1 MKITNLALGVGA
13 LALAFSLT
21 AGASTTD
28 QSVTRIEKKVNHEL
42 NMLPDANVFD
52 YMSFSV
58 DGNGTVILNGDVTNP
73 VLKSDAANVVKRIE
87 GVERVENNIQV
98 LPVSFFDDGL
108 RARLYRNI
116 YGYGPLQRYALGVN
130 KSIRIIVQNG
140 RVTLVGVVASEFDK
154 NVAGMRANGVS
165 GVFSVDNQL
174 SVVKG

>member
-1 MKITNLALGVGA
+1 MKGTNLALSVGA
-13 LALAFSLT
+13 LALAFSLA

-28 QSVTRIEKKVNHEL
+28 QSAVRIEKKVSHEL
-42 NMLPDANVFD
+42 NMLPYANVFD
-52 YMSFSV
+52 YMTFSV
-58 DGNGTVILNGDVTNP
+58 DGSGTVILNGDVTNP

-140 RVTLVGVVASEFDK
+140 HVKLVGVVASEFDK

>member
-1 MKITNLALGVGA
+1 MKVRNLTLSMGVF
-13 LALAFSLT
+13 ALAFSLT
-21 AGASTTD
+21 AGASTSD
-28 QSVTRIEKKVNHEL
+28 QGVIRIDKKVSHEL
-42 NMLPDANVFD
+42 NMLPYANVFD
-52 YMSFSV
+52 YMTFSV

-116 YGYGPLQRYALGVN
+116 YGYGPLQRYSLGVN

-140 RVTLVGVVASEFDK
+140 HVTLVGVVANEFDK

-174 SVVKG
+174 RVVKG

>member
-1 MKITNLALGVGA
+1 MKVRNLALSMGVF
-13 LALAFSLT
+13 ALAFSLT

-28 QSVTRIEKKVNHEL
+28 QGVTRIEKKVSHEL
-42 NMLPDANVFD
+42 NMLPYANVFD
-52 YMSFSV
+52 YMTFSV

-116 YGYGPLQRYALGVN
+116 YGYGPLQRYSLGVN
-130 KSIRIIVQNG
+130 KPIRIIVQNG
-140 RVTLVGVVASEFDK
+140 HVTLVGVVANEFDK

-174 SVVKG
+174 QVVKG

>member
-1 MKITNLALGVGA
+1 MKVRNLALSMGVF
-13 LALAFSLT
+13 ALAFSL
-21 AGASTTD
+21 AAEASTTD
-28 QSVTRIEKKVNHEL
+28 QGVTRIEKKVSHEL
-42 NMLPDANVFD
+42 NMLPYANVFD
-52 YMSFSV
+52 YMTFSV

-116 YGYGPLQRYALGVN
+116 YGYGPLQRYSLGVN
-130 KSIRIIVQNG
+130 KPIRIIVQNG
-140 RVTLVGVVASEFDK
+140 HVTLVGVVANEFDK

-165 GVFSVDNQL
+165 GVF
-174 SVVKG
+174 